1 MITDYTVKMHW
12 RKVMNTLEKKDL
24 KASPV
29 TTVHGTIVPCFN
41 LSEQTTQ
48 YQFYPAFPGR
58 ILAIQKHS

>member
-1 MITDYTVKMHW
+1 
-12 RKVMNTLEKKDL
+12 MNTLEKKDL

-58 ILAIQKHS
+58 ILAIQKHT